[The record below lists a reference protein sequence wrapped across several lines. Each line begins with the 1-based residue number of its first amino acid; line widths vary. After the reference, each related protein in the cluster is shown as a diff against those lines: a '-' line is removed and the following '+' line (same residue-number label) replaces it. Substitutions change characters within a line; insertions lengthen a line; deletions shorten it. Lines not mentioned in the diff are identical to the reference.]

1 MFQIFAE
8 ALLIAARGTPFHTPH
23 TASRGARVAR

>member
-8 ALLIAARGTPFHTPH
+8 ALLIAVRSTPVHAQT